1 MTKTSNHERK
11 CYSTSSPQPS
21 GRSGRLSFTGLP
33 RLWKVYNSVRWR
45 FWLLDVH
52 PLCTKRYVSTRDHK
66 TFFPYFSGR
75 ANSSSQQSTAVTVK
89 SAENLNISPSQQKI
103 PKCVFKKMLV
113 LIAID
118 DFSCKRS
125 SQGVLIC
132 NQGDLRLKME
142 CGIEIRIE
150 TKMKGKCVAYIFCDY
165 LSRSLPIL
173 HIIGFI
179 FVYFSCTYVS
189 RKRV

>member
-33 RLWKVYNSVRWR
+33 CLWKVYNSVRWR

-52 PLCTKRYVSTRDHK
+52 PLCTKRDVSTRDHK

-89 SAENLNISPSQQKI
+89 SAENLNISPSQVTTKNS
-103 PKCVFKKMLV
+103 KMCVGENFRFNRGLT
-113 LIAID
+113 ISRA
-118 DFSCKRS
+118 KRS

-142 CGIEIRIE
+142 CGIVIRIE
-150 TKMKGKCVAYIFCDY
+150 TKMCGLHILWV
-165 LSRSLPIL
+165 SRSLPIL